1 MTVNHNELLKKVNPI
16 YFSAKGCLIL
26 LAETGDPDLVN
37 FYKEIDKEQ
46 LIATT
51 AAQDPQINRGR
62 IISLDVRY
70 NLWNAIAEETDCQ
83 TIVDLPCGYLPHCLT
98 AARLKKNYY
107 GFDLP
112 IVTDEISSVAS
123 KLMTARE
130 KSFVHYHGVDA
141 TNYFSMRNA
150 LNGVEGKICII
161 TDGLLGYFN
170 RTDLKVVCENVHR
183 LLREFGGC
191 WYTSDSEFTRSM
203 SLTYAAL
210 TGGDKDEML
219 AANDSGRRQV
229 ADSDNDNEI
238 IFSTGTL
245 EERRRFMEACGFS
258 VKSFRYPDK
267 LRVIPSLKDEPALM
281 NKILSVYG
289 DIEEWVLTAEETSP
303 TEQTKTDLPF
313 AQKFSLSDGVLS
325 VRLRGR
331 LDTITAPELLQAYE
345 EHREKF
351 SFAEIKID
359 AAELSYI
366 SYGGLRVLKIM
377 CDDLEDSSRFKILNA
392 GDDVKKILAT
402 DFPDEILNAG
412 KEVRKLLSADFP
424 DAIKKN

>member
-1 MTVNHNELLKKVNPI
+1 MALNHDELLKKVNPI

-37 FYKEIDKEQ
+37 FCNGVDTEQ
-46 LIATT
+46 LTAAAT
-51 AAQDPQINRGR
+51 AQDPQITRGR

-70 NLWNAIAEETDCQ
+70 NMWNVLAEETDCQ

-130 KSFVHYHGVDA
+130 KNFVHYHGVDA

-150 LNGVEGKICII
+150 LRGVEGKICII

-170 RTDLKVVCENVHR
+170 RNDLKAVCENVNR

-191 WYTSDSEFTRSM
+191 WYTSDSQFTDLM
-203 SLTYAAL
+203 AITYAAL
-210 TGGDKDEML
+210 SGGGREEML

-229 ADSDNDNEI
+229 ADSEKDKDNEI

-245 EERRRFMEACGFS
+245 EERRRFMEACGFC
-258 VKSFRYPDK
+258 VKSFRYPEK

-281 NKILSVYG
+281 NQLLSAYG
-289 DIEEWVLTAEETSP
+289 EIEEWVLTAEETNAA
-303 TEQTKTDLPF
+303 ERIDLPF
-313 AQKFSLSDGVLS
+313 AQKFSVSDGVLS
-325 VRLRGR
+325 VQLRGR
-331 LDTITAPELLQAYE
+331 LDTITAPKLLEEYE
-345 EHREKF
+345 ACREKF

-359 AAELSYI
+359 ASELSYV
-366 SYGGLRVLKIM
+366 SYAGLRAFRIM
-377 CDDLEDSSRFKILNA
+377 CEALEDSRRFKILNA
-392 GDDVKKILAT
+392 GDDLKKSLA
-402 DFPDEILNAG
+402 
-412 KEVRKLLSADFP
+412 ADFL
-424 DAIKKN
+424 DAI

>member
-1 MTVNHNELLKKVNPI
+1 MALNHDELLKKVNPI
-16 YFSAKGCLIL
+16 YFSAKGCLLL

-37 FYKEIDKEQ
+37 FCNGVDTEQ
-46 LIATT
+46 LTAAAT
-51 AAQDPQINRGR
+51 AQDPQITRGR

-70 NLWNAIAEETDCQ
+70 NMWNVLAEETDCQ
-83 TIVDLPCGYLPHCLT
+83 TIVDLPCGYLPHSLI

-123 KLMTARE
+123 KLMTDRE
-130 KSFVHYHGVDA
+130 KNFVHYHGVDA

-150 LNGVEGKICII
+150 LRGVEGKICII

-170 RTDLKVVCENVHR
+170 RNDLKAVCENVHR

-191 WYTSDSEFTRSM
+191 WYTSDSQFTDLM
-203 SLTYAAL
+203 AITYAAL
-210 TGGDKDEML
+210 SGGGREEML

-229 ADSDNDNEI
+229 ADSEKDKDNEI

-258 VKSFRYPDK
+258 VKSFRYPEK

-281 NKILSVYG
+281 NQLLSAYG
-289 DIEEWVLTAEETSP
+289 EIEEWVLTAEETNSA
-303 TEQTKTDLPF
+303 EKIDLPF
-313 AQKFSLSDGVLS
+313 AQKFSVSDDVLS

-331 LDTITAPELLQAYE
+331 LDTITAPKLLQAYE

-359 AAELSYI
+359 AAELSYV

-377 CDDLEDSSRFKILNA
+377 CDDLETGSRFKILNA

-412 KEVRKLLSADFP
+412 KEVRKFLSADFP
-424 DAIKKN
+424 DAIKKG

>member
-1 MTVNHNELLKKVNPI
+1 MSVNHDELLRKVNPI

-26 LAETGDPDLVN
+26 LAETGDADLVN
-37 FYKEIDKEQ
+37 FCNEIDKEQ
-46 LIATT
+46 LTAATT
-51 AAQDPQINRGR
+51 AQAPQITRGR

-70 NLWNAIAEETDCQ
+70 NMWNVLAEETDCQ
-83 TIVDLPCGYLPHCLT
+83 TIVDLPCGYLPHSLV

-112 IVTDEISSVAS
+112 IVIDEISAVAS
-123 KLMTARE
+123 KFMTDRE
-130 KSFVHYHGVDA
+130 KNFVHYHGVDA

-150 LNGVEGKICII
+150 LRGVEGKICII

-170 RTDLKVVCENVHR
+170 RNDLKAVCENVHR

-191 WYTSDSEFTRSM
+191 WYTSDSQFTDLM
-203 SLTYAAL
+203 AITYAAL
-210 TGGDKDEML
+210 SGGGREEML
-219 AANDSGRRQV
+219 AANDSGRKQI
-229 ADSDNDNEI
+229 ADSEDEN

-258 VKSFRYPDK
+258 VKSFRYPEK

-281 NKILSVYG
+281 NKILSAYG
-289 DIEEWVLTAEETSP
+289 EIEEWVLTAEEINSA
-303 TEQTKTDLPF
+303 EKIDLPF
-313 AQKFSLSDGVLS
+313 AQKFSVSDDVLS
-325 VRLRGR
+325 VQLRGR
-331 LDTITAPELLQAYE
+331 LDTITAPKLLQEYE
-345 EHREKF
+345 ACREKF

-359 AAELSYI
+359 AAELSYV

-392 GDDVKKILAT
+392 G
-402 DFPDEILNAG
+402 
-412 KEVRKLLSADFP
+412 KEVRKFLSADFP
-424 DAIKKN
+424 DAIKKG

>member
-1 MTVNHNELLKKVNPI
+1 MTVNHDELLRKVNPI
-16 YFSAKGCLIL
+16 YFSAKGCLLL

-37 FYKEIDKEQ
+37 FYNGVDTEQ
-46 LIATT
+46 LTAATT
-51 AAQDPQINRGR
+51 AQDPQITRGR
-62 IISLDVRY
+62 IISLEVRH

-112 IVTDEISSVAS
+112 IVTDEISAVAS
-123 KLMTARE
+123 KLMTAQE
-130 KSFVHYHGVDA
+130 NSFVHYHGVDA

-170 RTDLKVVCENVHR
+170 RNDLKVVCENVHR

-191 WYTSDSEFTRSM
+191 WYTSDSEFTRSI

-210 TGGDKDEML
+210 TGGDKDEMSE
-219 AANDSGRRQV
+219 ANENGRKQI
-229 ADSDNDNEI
+229 ADSEDEN
-238 IFSTGTL
+238 IFSAGTL
-245 EERRRFMEACGFS
+245 EERRRFMEECGFR
-258 VKSFRYPDK
+258 VKSFRYPEK
-267 LRVIPSLKDEPALM
+267 LRVIPSLKNEPALM
-281 NKILSVYG
+281 NKILSAYG
-289 DIEEWVLTAEETSP
+289 EIEEWVLTAEETNSA
-303 TEQTKTDLPF
+303 ERIDLPF
-313 AQKFSLSDGVLS
+313 AQKFSVSGDVLS
-325 VRLRGR
+325 VQLRGR

-359 AAELSYI
+359 AAELSYV
-366 SYGGLRVLKIM
+366 SYGGLRVLRIM
-377 CDDLEDSSRFKILNA
+377 CDDLETGSRFKILNA
-392 GDDVKKILAT
+392 GDDVKK
-402 DFPDEILNAG
+402 
-412 KEVRKLLSADFP
+412 LLSADFP
-424 DAIKKN
+424 DAIKKS